1 MKRSRSSAGMSSVSG
16 VVRVGHDP
24 RSLAR
29 RLRKGDIAIIDRA
42 DLDAASA
49 GMLADRF
56 PSCVINASPS
66 LTGRFQAGGAEL
78 LASRSVT
85 LVDVEDRGVLAATD
99 GDTVTIDLAATNG
112 GATVAIGG
120 TTYEGVVIAEEVIA
134 ERLASALP
142 GAGLRVQHLAASA
155 LDLIHRDGPALVEGR
170 SVPFLEASFS
180 ERDVLVVTAG
190 PGYRAQLKTLKRAI
204 RDLNLV
210 VIATGDAADAAA
222 EYTGIDVVVGPL
234 DAVSDDVLAK
244 ATEVVVHGDSVSVT
258 VTRLG
263 SLGVRHVA
271 SDSHLSSEDLAVAIA
286 ASAGARMIAT
296 VGIESS
302 LADLIDSH
310 RGASSVLARLA
321 AGPAWIDGRMLARLH
336 RSPWSRLQRW
346 ILVALAALSLAAALS
361 LHPVVRDAVERLV
374 AGL

>member
-1 MKRSRSSAGMSSVSG
+1 MKHSRSTAGASSVSG

-24 RSLAR
+24 RTLSR
-29 RLRKGDIAIIDRA
+29 RLRKGDIAIIDKA

-49 GMLADRF
+49 EMLADRS
-56 PSCVINASPS
+56 PGCIINASPS
-66 LTGRFQAGGAEL
+66 ITGRFQSRGAER
-78 LASRSVT
+78 LAARGVT
-85 LVDVEDRGVLAATD
+85 LVDVVDRAVLAATD
-99 GDTVTIDLAATNG
+99 GETITIDLAAAEG

-120 TTYEGVVIAEEVIA
+120 TTFEGVIVDSEYVKEH
-134 ERLASALP
+134 LAAAMP
-142 GAGLRVQHLAASA
+142 GAGLRVPHLAASA

-170 SVPFLEASFS
+170 SVPDIELDLSN
-180 ERDVLVVTAG
+180 RDALVVTAG
-190 PGYRAQLKTLKRAI
+190 PGFRLQLKALKRAI

-210 VIATGDAADAAA
+210 VVVTGDAADAVA
-222 EYTGIDVVVGPL
+222 EDHRIDVIVGPL
-234 DAVSDDVLAK
+234 DGVSDEVLAGAK
-244 ATEVVVHGDSVSVT
+244 EVVVHGESLAVAA
-258 VTRLG
+258 TRLG

-271 SDSHLSSEDLAVAIA
+271 SESRLSSEDLAVAIA

-302 LADLIDSH
+302 LADLVDSH

-346 ILVALAALSLAAALS
+346 LMIFIAAASLAAALS
-361 LHPVVRDAVERLV
+361 LHPVVRAAVERLV
-374 AGL
+374 GGS

>member
-1 MKRSRSSAGMSSVSG
+1 MKHSRSHAGASSVSG

-24 RSLAR
+24 RTLAR

-49 GMLADRF
+49 EMLADRS
-56 PSCVINASPS
+56 PACIINASPS
-66 LTGRFQAGGAEL
+66 LTGRYQARGAERL
-78 LASRSVT
+78 VSRNIT
-85 LVDVEDRGVLAATD
+85 LVDVDDKGVLAATD
-99 GDTVTIDLAATNG
+99 GESITIDLAASEG

-120 TTYEGVVIAEEVIA
+120 ATFEGVVIDSEYLKDRMAA
-134 ERLASALP
+134 ALP
-142 GAGLRVQHLAASA
+142 GAGLRVPHLAASA

-170 SVPFLEASFS
+170 SVPNLDLDLSN
-180 ERDVLVVTAG
+180 RDALVVTAG
-190 PGYRAQLKTLKRAI
+190 PGFRPQLKALKRAI

-210 VIATGDAADAAA
+210 VVVTGDAADAVA
-222 EYTGIDVVVGPL
+222 ENHRIDVIVGPL
-234 DAVSDDVLAK
+234 DGVSDEVLAK
-244 ATEVVVHGDSVSVT
+244 AKEVVVHGESLAVAA
-258 VTRLG
+258 TRLG

-271 SDSHLSSEDLAVAIA
+271 SESRLSSEDLAVAIA
-286 ASAGARMIAT
+286 VSAGARMIAT

-346 ILVALAALSLAAALS
+346 LLVLIAAASLAGALS
-361 LHPVVRDAVERLV
+361 LHPVVRDAVERLM
-374 AGL
+374 GGS

>member
-1 MKRSRSSAGMSSVSG
+1 MKHSGSTVGASSVSG

-24 RSLAR
+24 RTLSR
-29 RLRKGDIAIIDRA
+29 RLRKGDIAIIDKA

-49 GMLADRF
+49 EMLADRS
-56 PSCVINASPS
+56 PACIINASPS
-66 LTGRFQAGGAEL
+66 ITGRFQSRGAER
-78 LASRSVT
+78 LASRGIT
-85 LVDVEDRGVLAATD
+85 LVDVDDRAVLAATD
-99 GDTVTIDLAATNG
+99 GETITIDLAATDG

-120 TTYEGVVIAEEVIA
+120 TTFEGVVVHSEYVK
-134 ERLASALP
+134 ERLAAAMP
-142 GAGLRVQHLAASA
+142 GASLRIPHLAASA

-170 SVPFLEASFS
+170 SVPDLELDLSN
-180 ERDVLVVTAG
+180 RDALVVTAG
-190 PGYRAQLKTLKRAI
+190 PGFKLQLKALKRAI
-204 RDLNLV
+204 RDLKLV
-210 VIATGDAADAAA
+210 VVVTGDAADAVA
-222 EYTGIDVVVGPL
+222 EIHRIDVIVGPL
-234 DAVSDDVLAK
+234 DGVSDEVLAGAK
-244 ATEVVVHGDSVSVT
+244 EVVVHGESLAAAA
-258 VTRLG
+258 TRLG

-271 SDSHLSSEDLAVAIA
+271 SESRLSSEDLAVAIA

-302 LADLIDSH
+302 LADLVDSH

-346 ILVALAALSLAAALS
+346 LLVVIAAASLAAALS

-374 AGL
+374 GGS

>member
-170 SVPFLEASFS
+170 SVPFLEANFS
-180 ERDVLVVTAG
+180 KRDVLVVTAG

-336 RSPWSRLQRW
+336 RSPWSRLQGW

>member
-1 MKRSRSSAGMSSVSG
+1 MKHPRVKAGASSVSG

-24 RSLAR
+24 RTLAR

-49 GMLADRF
+49 EMLADRS
-56 PSCVINASPS
+56 PACIINASPS
-66 LTGRFQAGGAEL
+66 LTGRYQARGAERL
-78 LASRSVT
+78 VSRNIT
-85 LVDVEDRGVLAATD
+85 LVDVDDKGVLAATD
-99 GDTVTIDLAATNG
+99 GESITIDLAASEG

-120 TTYEGVVIAEEVIA
+120 ATFEGVVIDSEYLKDRMAA
-134 ERLASALP
+134 ALP
-142 GAGLRVQHLAASA
+142 GAGLRVPHLAASA

-170 SVPFLEASFS
+170 SVPNLDLDLSN
-180 ERDVLVVTAG
+180 RDALVVTAG
-190 PGYRAQLKTLKRAI
+190 PGFRPQLKALKRAI
-204 RDLNLV
+204 RDLKLV
-210 VIATGDAADAAA
+210 VVVTGDAADAVA
-222 EYTGIDVVVGPL
+222 ENHRIDVIVGPL
-234 DAVSDDVLAK
+234 DGVSDEVLAK
-244 ATEVVVHGDSVSVT
+244 AKEVVVHGESLAVAA
-258 VTRLG
+258 TRLG

-271 SDSHLSSEDLAVAIA
+271 SESRLSSEDLAVAIA
-286 ASAGARMIAT
+286 VSAGARMIAT

-346 ILVALAALSLAAALS
+346 LLVLIAAASLAGALS
-361 LHPVVRDAVERLV
+361 LHPVVRDAVERLM
-374 AGL
+374 GGS